1 MQSLTIYY
9 DGHCPLCLAE
19 IVFLQSRNHQGLV
32 RFVNFQ
38 ENAFNEVVHQISCEK
53 AMTTMHGRLEDG
65 ELLTGVRVFEEAY
78 RRVGLRFLAG
88 LLSLGPLRPVFDR
101 AYIWF
106 AMHRHGISRLVGR
119 SLLAFAVRRYSGR

>member
-19 IVFLQSRNHQGLV
+19 IIFLQTRNHAGLV

-38 ENAFNEVVHQISCEK
+38 EKAFNEVAHQISCEK
-53 AMTTMHGRLEDG
+53 AMATMHGRLESG

-78 RRVGLRFLAG
+78 RRVGLKFLAS
-88 LLSLGPLRPVFDR
+88 LLSLRPLRPLFDR
-101 AYIWF
+101 AYVWF
-106 AMHRHGISRLVGR
+106 ATHRPGIARMVGR
-119 SLLAFAVRRYSGR
+119 SLLTFAFRRYCGR